1 MEESGHYY
9 TVYFTS
15 LAVGFDEQ
23 TAYRHA
29 VLAQMPDEVGAL
41 DAGDMHEEYCL
52 GRDYVG
58 LDGNSKA
65 VPGNELSTT
74 EYAVHSLVNV
84 NANDKS
90 SVRQQQLT
98 RKLLNDTDVHS
109 LEFGFLLHRLGDSY
123 AHSVLFNDDEM
134 YTVSSSGA
142 RFECLN
148 PMNLGHGRHFHFPD
162 YPFFRTQI
170 FYAYLDDLYS
180 VLQVKYQQQFA
191 REDALNRSCSMRTNV
206 LPENQLKNIFESILG
221 AKLGMVNVSIMME
234 VAGVYFYR
242 IPNFEHTQQIF
253 IQQIREKCLQELG
266 ITMQPY
272 SPELQG
278 PRKLTE
284 FLQDHHELDDM
295 EINSSKVRNA
305 IENIKKGL
313 DQ

>member
-41 DAGDMHEEYCL
+41 DAGEMHEDYCFGL
-52 GRDYVG
+52 DYVD
-58 LDGNSKA
+58 LDGNRRA
-65 VPGNELSTT
+65 VPGAELAKT
-74 EYAVHSLVNV
+74 EYALHSLVNA
-84 NANDKS
+84 NASDKS
-90 SVRQQQLT
+90 AARQRQLT
-98 RKLLNDTDVHS
+98 RKLLDDADVYS
-109 LEFGFLLHRLGDSY
+109 LEFGLLLHRLGDSY
-123 AHSVLFNDDEM
+123 AHSVIFNEDEM

-142 RFECLN
+142 WLECLN
-148 PMNLGHGRHFHFPD
+148 PVNVGHGWHFHFPD
-162 YPFFRTQI
+162 YPFFRTQL
-170 FYAYLDDLYS
+170 FYDYLDDLYS
-180 VLQVKYQQQFA
+180 ALQVKYQQQFA
-191 REDALNRSCSMRTNV
+191 WVDAGNRSYSVRTNV
-206 LPENQLKNIFESILG
+206 LSESQLKNIFESILG
-221 AKLGMVNVSIMME
+221 AKLGQVNLSIVIE
-234 VAGVYFYR
+234 VAGAYFNR
-242 IPNFEHTQQIF
+242 IPNFEDTQLVF

-278 PRKLTE
+278 PRKLTD
-284 FLQDHHELDDM
+284 FLQDHHELDTM